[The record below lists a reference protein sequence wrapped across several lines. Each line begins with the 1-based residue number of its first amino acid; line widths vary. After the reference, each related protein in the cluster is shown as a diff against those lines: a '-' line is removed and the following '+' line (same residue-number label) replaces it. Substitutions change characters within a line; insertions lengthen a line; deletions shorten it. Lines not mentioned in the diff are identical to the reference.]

1 MRRKVLLLQ
10 GIYYVATGAWPVI
23 HIKSFMD
30 VSGYK
35 TDIWLVKMVGLLTVA
50 IATTILLNYKKEK
63 RITTQLGI
71 LSALAYVIIDVYYSL
86 AGVISKIYLAD
97 AAIEMVI
104 IALLLV
110 SINAERQAKHQ

>member
-1 MRRKVLLLQ
+1 MLQ
-10 GIYYVATGAWPVI
+10 GIYYLATGLWPVI

-50 IATTILLNYKKEK
+50 IAVTILLNYRKEK
-63 RITTQLGI
+63 RITTQLGV

-97 AAIEMVI
+97 AAIEIII
-104 IALLLV
+104 IALLLL
-110 SINAERQAKHQ
+110 SINAERQAKDQ